1 MSLAPDASSPRVHV
15 HGSAGYLLPTLYQA
29 TASHWWTAGMRRISH
44 TLLDGVALPAGPLL
58 EIGCGAGAFMAELQ
72 ERYPERLIAGS
83 DLHPLA
89 LERASLLTQS
99 RLGLMRA
106 DLHHL
111 PLSPASCAAIVAL
124 DVYDQHGVD
133 LRDGLAESMRVL
145 RSGGLLLLRVSA
157 FSWLQGP
164 HDLAFGTGQR
174 FSAQAL
180 RQALS
185 EAGLQILRMTYA
197 NSLLFGPGAA
207 VRLLQKLGLM
217 TDVVQGFE
225 TAAPLNQFFR
235 AILAAEARWLQ
246 QHDLPAGLSLYALA
260 VKPDADP

>member
-1 MSLAPDASSPRVHV
+1 MSPAPDTRNPGTQVHEA
-15 HGSAGYLLPTLYQA
+15 AGYLLPALYQA
-29 TASHWWTAGMRRISH
+29 APDHWWTAGMRRISH
-44 TLLDGVALPAGPLL
+44 ALLDSIALPAGPLL
-58 EIGCGAGAFMAELQ
+58 EIGCGAGAFLTELT
-72 ERYPERLIAGS
+72 ERFPERLIAGS
-83 DLHPLA
+83 DLHPLG
-89 LERASLLTQS
+89 LERATLLAHA

-111 PLSPASCAAIVAL
+111 PLPPASCAAIIGL
-124 DVYDQHGVD
+124 DVYDQQGVD
-133 LRDGLAESMRVL
+133 LSNALLESRRVL
-145 RSGGLLLLRVSA
+145 SSGGILMLRVSA

-217 TDVVQGFE
+217 TDIVQGFE
-225 TAAPLNQFFR
+225 TTAPLNQLFG
-235 AILAAEARWLQ
+235 AILTAEARWLR
-246 QHDLPAGLSLYALA
+246 QHNLPAGLSLYAIA
-260 VKPDADP
+260 GKPGVDR